1 MNYKTNP
8 KDSSEKSLQPTTD
21 SSRTPS
27 PDQLLKMQ
35 SARITQL
42 EQEIAKRT
50 ARIKEL
56 EDQLQEQSKGVS
68 IEDLNALSG
77 QLNEAISKTMT
88 LNDKQ
93 LEYQSER
100 IRDAVNRE
108 IKNIHIPRPNIPRP
122 PFWWYIEPYVLI
134 GVAVFSFFFLYGM
147 RMVSHID
154 NKTEVLSRMD
164 ERIARIQWNVSFP
177 DDPVG
182 LTTPIHDRWVNQ
194 LKYESEQQKE

>member
-1 MNYKTNP
+1 MNFNSSQN
-8 KDSSEKSLQPTTD
+8 DSTKESSQPTTG
-21 SSRTPS
+21 SSKNPS

-42 EQEIAKRT
+42 EQEKAKMT

-56 EDQLQEQSKGVS
+56 EDQLKEQSKGIS
-68 IEDLNALSG
+68 MEDLNALSG
-77 QLNEAISKTMT
+77 QLNETISKTMT

-93 LEYQSER
+93 FEYQSER
-100 IRDAVNRE
+100 IRDAVSRE

-134 GVAVFSFFFLYGM
+134 GVAVFSFLFLYGT

-154 NKTEVLSRMD
+154 NKTEVLARMD

>member
-8 KDSSEKSLQPTTD
+8 KDSSEKSSQPTTD

-42 EQEIAKRT
+42 EQEKAKMT

-56 EDQLQEQSKGVS
+56 ESQLQEQSKGVS

-93 LEYQSER
+93 LEYQSKR
-100 IRDAVNRE
+100 IRDAVSQE
-108 IKNIHIPRPNIPRP
+108 IRDIHIPRPNIPRP
-122 PFWWYIEPYVLI
+122 PFWWYIEPYILI
-134 GVAVFSFFFLYGM
+134 GVVVFSFLFLFTT
-147 RMVSHID
+147 RMVSKID
-154 NKTEVLSRMD
+154 DKTEALAKMD

-177 DDPVG
+177 NDPVG

-194 LKYESEQQKE
+194 LKYEAEHQEE

>member
-1 MNYKTNP
+1 M
-8 KDSSEKSLQPTTD
+8 
-21 SSRTPS
+21 
-27 PDQLLKMQ
+27 
-35 SARITQL
+35 
-42 EQEIAKRT
+42 T

-56 EDQLQEQSKGVS
+56 EDQLKEQSKGIS
-68 IEDLNALSG
+68 MEDLSALSG
-77 QLNEAISKTMT
+77 QLNEAISKTVT

-100 IRDAVNRE
+100 IRDAVSRE
-108 IKNIHIPRPNIPRP
+108 IKNIHIPRPNIPHP

-134 GVAVFSFFFLYGM
+134 GVAVFSFFFFYGM

-154 NKTEVLSRMD
+154 NKTEVLARMD

>member
-1 MNYKTNP
+1 MNFNSSQN
-8 KDSSEKSLQPTTD
+8 DSTKESSQPTTG
-21 SSRTPS
+21 SSKNPY

-42 EQEIAKRT
+42 EQEKTKMT

-56 EDQLQEQSKGVS
+56 EDQLKEQSKGIS
-68 IEDLNALSG
+68 MEDLSALSG
-77 QLNEAISKTMT
+77 QIEKTVRKIMDG
-88 LNDKQ
+88 NDKE
-93 LEYQSER
+93 LRYQSEQVQ
-100 IRDAVNRE
+100 DAISRE
-108 IKNIHIPRPNIPRP
+108 IRKIHIPSPDIPRP
-122 PFWWYIEPYVLI
+122 PFWWYMEPFILI
-134 GVAVFSFFFLYGM
+134 GMVVFTSLFLYNT
-147 RMVSHID
+147 RMVSRID
-154 NKTEVLSRMD
+154 DRTEVLSRMD

>member
-1 MNYKTNP
+1 MNFNSSQN
-8 KDSSEKSLQPTTD
+8 DSTKESSQPTTG
-21 SSRTPS
+21 SSKNPY

-42 EQEIAKRT
+42 EQEKTKMT

-56 EDQLQEQSKGVS
+56 EDQLKEQSKGIS
-68 IEDLNALSG
+68 MEDLNALSG

-93 LEYQSER
+93 FEYQSER
-100 IRDAVNRE
+100 IRDAVSRE

-134 GVAVFSFFFLYGM
+134 GVAVFSFLFLYGT

-154 NKTEVLSRMD
+154 NKTEVLARMD

>member
-1 MNYKTNP
+1 MNYKTKP
-8 KDSSEKSLQPTTD
+8 KDNSEKSSQPTTD

-56 EDQLQEQSKGVS
+56 EDQLKEQSKGIS
-68 IEDLNALSG
+68 MEDLNALSG

-88 LNDKQ
+88 LEDKQ
-93 LEYQSER
+93 FEYQSER
-100 IRDAVNRE
+100 IRDAVSRE

-134 GVAVFSFFFLYGM
+134 GVAVFSFLFLYGM

>member
-1 MNYKTNP
+1 MNYKTKP
-8 KDSSEKSLQPTTD
+8 KDNSEKSSQPTTD

-42 EQEIAKRT
+42 EQEKTKMT

-56 EDQLQEQSKGVS
+56 EDQLKEQSKGIS
-68 IEDLNALSG
+68 MEDLNALSG

-93 LEYQSER
+93 FEYQSER

-154 NKTEVLSRMD
+154 NKTEVLARMD